1 MDKKRIL
8 SDFEDY
14 LNAELRLAGISVS
27 TYLVECRI
35 YLEYL
40 ERNGQK
46 VGSVTGS
53 DLISFLVERQVSG
66 ISQRTIAKTISA
78 VRSLFTFLVLDG
90 TLAANPADLIET
102 PRIPRKI
109 PRVFSR
115 QEIDEL
121 FSHFNISTP
130 TGLRDRAL
138 FELIYSAGLRVSE
151 AVNLSLD
158 RVFLNEGML
167 HITGKGSKDRYSP
180 LGEIA
185 VMWLRRY
192 LTEAR
197 PILARGNRV
206 GYLFLNRRGQ
216 SLTRKGM
223 WKRFKETADRAGLE
237 GKIHTLRHS
246 YATHMLAGGADLRS
260 VQELLGHADIGTTQ
274 IYTHVGEKEL
284 KAYHDKYH
292 PHA

>member
-1 MDKKRIL
+1 MDKRRIL

-40 ERNGQK
+40 ERNEQK
-46 VGSVTGS
+46 VESVTGS

-78 VRSLFTFLVLDG
+78 VRSLFTFLVLEG

-115 QEIDEL
+115 QEIDKL

-130 TGLRDRAL
+130 AGLRDRAL

-151 AVNLSLD
+151 AVNLSPD

-192 LTEAR
+192 LAEAR
-197 PILARGNRV
+197 PILAKGNRV

-216 SLTRKGM
+216 RLTRKGM
-223 WKRFKETADRAGLE
+223 WKRFKETAARAGLE

-274 IYTHVGEKEL
+274 IYTHVGKKEL